1 MALRC
6 DCPRAP
12 GDHHPCG
19 RPAVEVVRLGG
30 TLEIPRCAEHALH
43 LADEL
48 SALGLVTRLEV
59 ERGNAA

>member
-1 MALRC
+1 MLRC

-12 GDHHPCG
+12 GDERPCG

-30 TLEIPRCAEHALH
+30 QLEIPRCAEHARH

-48 SALGLVTRLEV
+48 AALGLVRPV
-59 ERGNAA
+59 EREQQAG